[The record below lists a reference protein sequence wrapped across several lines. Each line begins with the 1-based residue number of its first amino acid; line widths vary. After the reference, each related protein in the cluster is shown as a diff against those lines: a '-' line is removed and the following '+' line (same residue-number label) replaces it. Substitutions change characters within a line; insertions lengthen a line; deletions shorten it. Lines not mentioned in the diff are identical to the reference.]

1 MNILSFDL
9 EDWYQLVHRHVT
21 GDLLP
26 ARETILRQM
35 GVVVD
40 ILDRKN
46 TKATFFVLALVA
58 ERFPSLVR
66 DLAARGH
73 EIACHGYAHWRAD
86 RLSRSTFLQDTRKA
100 KDIIEQ
106 IVQAPIFGYR
116 APEFSIRKNNL
127 WALEV
132 LAELGFSYD
141 SSIFPIHHPRYG
153 IPNFDAQPKRYSLLN
168 GLQIVEVPLAALTVA
183 GIRIPVA
190 GGGYFRLLPLWAL
203 RQSLYG
209 LHKRR
214 LPAMTYFHPYEF
226 DPCRLDIFET
236 LPAAGLKTQVRG
248 WRINLRNN
256 LGRARAAEKLSAL
269 LREFEFTTCQEFLAN
284 AGF

>member
-9 EDWYQLVHRHVT
+9 EDWYQLVHRSVT
-21 GDLLP
+21 GELLP

-35 GVVVD
+35 GVVADV
-40 ILDRKN
+40 LDKGN

-86 RLSRSTFLQDTRKA
+86 RLSRSSFLQDTRKA

-116 APEFSIRKNNL
+116 APEFSIQKSNL
-127 WALEV
+127 WALDV

-141 SSIFPIHHPRYG
+141 SSIFPIHHARYG
-153 IPNFDAQPKRYSLLN
+153 IPDFDPRAKRYRLSN
-168 GLQIVEVPLAALTVA
+168 GLQIVELPLAALTVA
-183 GIRIPVA
+183 GIRLPVA
-190 GGGYFRLLPLWAL
+190 GGGYFRVLPLWAI
-203 RQSLYG
+203 RQSLHDLRKRQ
-209 LHKRR
+209 LH
-214 LPAMTYFHPYEF
+214 AMTYFHPYEF
-226 DPCRLDIFET
+226 DPSRLDIFET
-236 LPAAGLKTQVRG
+236 LPPLGFKAQVRG
-248 WRINLRNN
+248 RRINLRYN
-256 LGRARAAEKLSAL
+256 LGRTRTVGKLSNL
-269 LREFEFTTCQEFLAN
+269 LREFDFTTCREFLAN